1 MTLKEIVEAIR
12 DCMSASFCVNAQVE
26 EKAKQALEDLL
37 REYDWHP
44 IYGDGG
50 EDLPELDEDGYSE
63 KVLVSFGNCSL
74 PDIGEYRQEE
84 DGGGSFY
91 VGDLTDKFSDY
102 GLIVNAWRPL
112 PDPYREDDQ

>member
-37 REYDWHP
+37 REYDWTP
-44 IYGDGG
+44 VYDGEG
-50 EDLPELDEDGYSE
+50 EPPAVDEDGYSR
-63 KVLVSFGNCSL
+63 KVLVSFANYPFPEL
-74 PDIGEYRQEE
+74 GEYRQDE
-84 DGGGSFY
+84 DGSGSFY
-91 VGDLTDKFSDY
+91 VGDLRDKFSDY